1 METVENETAQ
11 THTVTKGK
19 RDTMDKVTIIE
30 YDRIYKNFIDEKY
43 LHDGHDEYYYRNLQV
58 EKPEGGWRHLHSDE
72 IERLV
77 KNSNSATNWDDIWV
91 TDEFDTSM
99 VHNNHFF
106 GMVRI
111 GRISRKV
118 LQYHDLRVPIGISNS
133 SIISCDIGN
142 DCAIHDV
149 HYMANYIIGDRCI
162 LFNIHELSTTDHSK
176 FGNGIIK
183 EGEPEDV
190 RVWLE
195 VMNEIG
201 NRKIMPFDG
210 MTTADAYLWAKFID
224 DNRLQ
229 ERLKE
234 ITQNSFDNRRG
245 YYGTVGASC
254 VIKNCWIL
262 KDAKVGPHCYIKG
275 ASKLKN
281 VTINSSEEEPSQIG
295 EGVILVNG
303 VTGFGCRIFYSVV
316 ATRFVL
322 GDNCNLKYGAR
333 LIHSVMGDNSTISCC
348 EVLNNLI
355 FPSHEQHHN
364 NSFLISAC
372 VMGQSNMAAGATIG
386 SNHNS
391 RATDGEIV
399 ASRGFWPGLCSSVKH
414 SSKFASFT
422 LLSKA
427 DYPNE
432 LNIMLPF
439 CLVNNNTA
447 ANELEVMPA
456 YWWMYNMYAIAR
468 NTSKYLSRDKRR
480 RKIQNIEFETLAPDT
495 MEETIEARKLL
506 EVWVAKA
513 YLRSKGEDPDT
524 HEYYD
529 LRALGKQLLDHEPA
543 TVDALEVFGEQMEKG
558 HRKVRILKPRKA
570 YHAYGDM
577 ITYYAVN
584 TILHYLETH
593 PEESIHTL
601 SDQMKGKRLRKWI
614 NLGGQTMPQEDVD
627 QLRTDINNGVLNSWD
642 EIHHRYDELWT
653 RYQIEKTRHAYFSLM
668 FLYKDETDVLTEAM
682 WKETLLHAIEI
693 QRFICDQVYESRKK
707 DYDNPFRNATY
718 RNEAEKIAVIGK
730 IDEVSFVKQIRK
742 ETESFIE
749 RVNNLLKTEF

>member
-1 METVENETAQ
+1 
-11 THTVTKGK
+11 
-19 RDTMDKVTIIE
+19 MDKVTIIE

-529 LRALGKQLLDHEPA
+529 LRALGKRLLDHEPA

-593 PEESIHTL
+593 PGESIHTL

-627 QLRTDINNGVLNSWD
+627 QLRADINNGVLNSWD

>member
-1 METVENETAQ
+1 
-11 THTVTKGK
+11 
-19 RDTMDKVTIIE
+19 MDNVTILP
-30 YDRIYKNFIDEKY
+30 YDRIYKNFIDSKY
-43 LHDGHDEYYYRNLQV
+43 LHDGHDEYYYRDQQV
-58 EKPEGGWRHLHSDE
+58 KQPEGGWRHLRSDE

-91 TDEFDTSM
+91 TDEFDTAM
-99 VHNNHFF
+99 IRNNRFF
-106 GMVRI
+106 GKVRI
-111 GRISRKV
+111 GRVRREI
-118 LQYHDLRVPIGISNS
+118 LQYHDLRVPIGITDS

-142 DCAIHDV
+142 DVAIHDV

-162 LFNIHELSTTDHSK
+162 LFNIQELSTTDHSK
-176 FGNGIIK
+176 FGNGTIK

-201 NRKIMPFDG
+201 TRRIMPFDG
-210 MTTADAYLWAKFID
+210 MITADAYLWAKYTD
-224 DNRLQ
+224 DTKLQ
-229 ERLKE
+229 ERLAE
-234 ITQNSFDNRRG
+234 ITQASVDFHRG
-245 YYGTVGASC
+245 YYGTIGEGC

-262 KDAKVGPHCYIKG
+262 KDAKVGPCCYIKG

-281 VTINSSEEEPSQIG
+281 VTINSSAEEPSQIG

-303 VTGFGCRIFYSVV
+303 VTGYGCRIFYSAV

-322 GDNCNLKYGAR
+322 GDNCTLKYGAR

-348 EVLNNLI
+348 EVLNNII

-414 SSKFASFT
+414 SSRFASFT

-432 LNIMLPF
+432 MDIRLPF
-439 CLVNNNTA
+439 CLVSNNVA
-447 ANELEVMPA
+447 KDELHLMPA
-456 YWWMYNMYAIAR
+456 YWWMYNMYALAR
-468 NTSKYLSRDKRR
+468 NTSKYQKRDKRK

-495 MEETIEARKLL
+495 VEEIIEGRKLL

-513 YLRSKGEDPDT
+513 YLRSQGEDPDKY
-524 HEYYD
+524 EYYN
-529 LRALGKQLLDHEPA
+529 LRECGKNLLDNEPY
-543 TVDALEVFGEQMEKG
+543 TVNKLEILGDKVEKSR
-558 HRKVRILKPRKA
+558 RKVVIDKALKA

-577 ITYYAVN
+577 ITYYAMT
-584 TILHYLETH
+584 TILKYLEAH
-593 PEESIHTL
+593 PDTDMETIVNS
-601 SDQMKGKRLRKWI
+601 MRGKRLRKWI
-614 NLGGQTMPQEDVD
+614 NLGGQTMPEDVD
-627 QLRTDINNGVLNSWD
+627 QLRADIRDGVLNTWE
-642 EIHHRYDELWT
+642 EIHQRYNKLWID
-653 RYQIEKTRHAYFSLM
+653 YQQEKLRHAYFALM
-668 FLYKDETDVLTEAM
+668 FLYKDDADVMTEEMWHENLDKAM
-682 WKETLLHAIEI
+682 LI
-693 QRFICDQVYESRKK
+693 QQYICNQVYESRKK
-707 DYDNPFRNATY
+707 DYDNEIRSTTF
-718 RNEAEKIAVIGK
+718 RNEAEKLAVVGR
-730 IDEVSFVKQIRK
+730 IDDVSFVKQIRE
-742 ETESFIE
+742 ETETF
-749 RVNNLLKTEF
+749 VALVQKYKG

>member
-1 METVENETAQ
+1 
-11 THTVTKGK
+11 
-19 RDTMDKVTIIE
+19 MDKVTIID

-43 LHDGHDEYYYRNLQV
+43 LHGHDEYYYRNQQV
-58 EKPEGGWRHLHSDE
+58 KKPEGGWRHLHTDE

-77 KNSNSATNWDDIWV
+77 KNSNSATNWEDIWV
-91 TDEFDTSM
+91 TDEFDTNM

-111 GRISRKV
+111 GRINRKV
-118 LQYHDLRVPIGISNS
+118 LQYHDLRVPVGISNS

-142 DCAIHDV
+142 DVAIHDV
-149 HYMANYIIGDRCI
+149 HYMANYIIGDKTI
-162 LFNIHELSTTDHSK
+162 LFNIQEISTTDHSK
-176 FGNGIIK
+176 FGNGTIK

-201 NRKIMPFDG
+201 NRKILPFDG
-210 MTTADAYLWAKFID
+210 MITADAYLWAKYTD
-224 DNRLQ
+224 DTKLQ

-234 ITQNSFDNRRG
+234 ITQASVDFHRG
-245 YYGTVGASC
+245 YYGTVGESC

-333 LIHSVMGDNSTISCC
+333 LIHSVLGDNSTISCC

-372 VMGQSNMAAGATIG
+372 VMGQSNMAAGATMG

-439 CLVNNNTA
+439 CLVNNNTTK
-447 ANELEVMPA
+447 NELEVMPA

-468 NTSKYLSRDKRR
+468 NTSKYISRDKRK

-495 MEETIEARKLL
+495 VEEIIEGRKLL

-513 YLRSKGEDPDT
+513 YLRKIGEDPERY
-524 HEYYD
+524 EYYD
-529 LRALGKQLLDHEPA
+529 LRECGKNLLDNEPE
-543 TVDALEVFGEQMEKG
+543 TVKSLDVFGEHMEKG
-558 HRKVRILKPRKA
+558 KRKVRILKPLEA

-577 ITYYAVN
+577 ITYYAIS
-584 TILHYLETH
+584 TLMHYLEAH
-593 PEESIHTL
+593 PETDMETIVNH
-601 SDQMKGKRLRKWI
+601 MKDKRLRKWI
-614 NLGGQTMPQEDVD
+614 NLGGQTMPMEYAD
-627 QLRTDINNGVLNSWD
+627 QLREDIREGVLNTWD
-642 EIHHRYDELWT
+642 EIHHRYDELWEN
-653 RYQIEKTRHAYFSLM
+653 YQHEKLRHAYFSLM
-668 FLYKDETDVLTEAM
+668 FLYKDETDVLTEEM
-682 WKETLLHAIEI
+682 WNENLDKAIRI
-693 QRFICDQVYESRKK
+693 QHFICDQVYESRKK
-707 DYDNPFRNATY
+707 DYENEFRNATF
-718 RNEAEKIAVIGK
+718 RNEAEKLAVVGSIE
-730 IDEVSFVKQIRK
+730 DVSFVKQIRK
-742 ETESFIE
+742 ETEEFIALIQKY
-749 RVNNLLKTEF
+749 RKTH

>member
-1 METVENETAQ
+1 
-11 THTVTKGK
+11 
-19 RDTMDKVTIIE
+19 MDKVTIID

-58 EKPEGGWRHLHSDE
+58 GKPLDSWRHLRSDE

-91 TDEFDTSM
+91 TDEFDTNM
-99 VHNNHFF
+99 VRNNHFF

-111 GRISRKV
+111 GRVNNKV
-118 LQYHDLRVPIGISNS
+118 LQYHDLRMPIGITDS
-133 SIISCDIGN
+133 SIISCDIG
-142 DCAIHDV
+142 DDVAIHDV
-149 HYMANYIIGDRCI
+149 HYMANYIIGDRSI

-176 FGNGIIK
+176 FGNGTIK
-183 EGEPEDV
+183 EGEDEKV

-201 NRKIMPFDG
+201 TRKIMPFDG
-210 MTTADAYLWAKFID
+210 MTTADAYLWAKYID
-224 DNRLQ
+224 DTKLQ
-229 ERLKE
+229 ERLAE
-234 ITQNSFDNRRG
+234 ITQASVDFHRG
-245 YYGTVGASC
+245 YYGTIGESC

-262 KDAKVGPHCYIKG
+262 KDAKVGPYCYIKG

-281 VTINSSEEEPSQIG
+281 VTINSSEKEPSQIG

-303 VTGFGCRIFYSVV
+303 VTGYGCRIFYSVV

-427 DYPNE
+427 DYPSE

-439 CLVNNNTA
+439 CLVNNNVSKD
-447 ANELEVMPA
+447 ELEVMPA

-468 NTSKYLSRDKRR
+468 NTSKYQSRDKRL
-480 RKIQNIEFETLAPDT
+480 RKVQNIEFETLAPDT
-495 MEETIEARKLL
+495 VEEIIEGRKLL

-513 YLRSKGEDPDT
+513 YLRKKGENPEKY
-524 HEYYD
+524 EYYD
-529 LRALGKQLLDHEPA
+529 LRDCGKNLLDNESE
-543 TVDALEVFGEQMEKG
+543 TVKKLEVFGEHMEKG
-558 HRKVRILKPRKA
+558 ERKVRILKPLEA

-584 TILHYLETH
+584 TLMRYLEAH
-593 PEESIHTL
+593 PELDMEAIVNS
-601 SDQMKGKRLRKWI
+601 MRGKRLRKWI
-614 NLGGQTMPQEDVD
+614 NLGGQTMPEEDVD
-627 QLRTDINNGVLNSWD
+627 QLRADIRDGKLNTWD
-642 EIHHRYDELWT
+642 EIHHRYDELWKN
-653 RYQIEKTRHAYFSLM
+653 YQAEKLHHAYFALM
-668 FLYKDETDVLTEAM
+668 FLYKDETDVLTKEM
-682 WKETLLHAIEI
+682 WHENLDKAIRI
-693 QRFICDQVYESRKK
+693 QHFICDQVYESRKK
-707 DYDNPFRNATY
+707 DYENEFRTATFRN
-718 RNEAEKIAVIGK
+718 EDEKIAVIGK
-730 IDEVSFVKQIRK
+730 IEDVKFVKQIRE
-742 ETESFIE
+742 ETEKFVALIQKYK
-749 RVNNLLKTEF
+749 NTH

>member
-1 METVENETAQ
+1 
-11 THTVTKGK
+11 
-19 RDTMDKVTIIE
+19 MDKVTIID
-30 YDRIYKNFIDEKY
+30 YDRIYKNFIDEKF
-43 LHDGHDEYYYRNLQV
+43 LHDGHDEYYYRNQQV
-58 EKPEGGWRHLHSDE
+58 KKPAGGWRHLHSDE

-111 GRISRKV
+111 GRICRKV

-149 HYMANYIIGDRCI
+149 HYMANYIIGDQCI

-210 MTTADAYLWAKFID
+210 MTTADAYLWAKYTD
-224 DNRLQ
+224 DTKLQ

-234 ITQNSFDNRRG
+234 ITQNSFDNQRG
-245 YYGTVGASC
+245 YYGTVGESC

-303 VTGFGCRIFYSVV
+303 VTGYGCRIFYSVV

-333 LIHSVMGDNSTISCC
+333 LIHSVLGDNSTISCC

-468 NTSKYLSRDKRR
+468 NTSKYLSRDKRL

-513 YLRSKGEDPDT
+513 YLRSKGENPDNY
-524 HEYYD
+524 EYYD
-529 LRALGKQLLDHEPA
+529 LRECGKQLLDFEPN
-543 TVDALEVFGEQMEKG
+543 TVNSLEVLGEGMEKG
-558 HRKVRILKPRKA
+558 KRKVRILKPLQA

-593 PEESIHTL
+593 PDEDIHTL
-601 SDQMKGKRLRKWI
+601 SSHMKGKRLRKWI

-627 QLRTDINNGVLNSWD
+627 QLRADINNGVLNTWD
-642 EIHHRYDELWT
+642 EIHQRYNELWT
-653 RYQIEKTRHAYFSLM
+653 RYQAEKTRHAYFSLM
-668 FLYKDETDVLTEAM
+668 FLYKDETDVMTQEM
-682 WKETLLHAIEI
+682 WEENLDKAVRI
-693 QRFICDQVYESRKK
+693 QQYICDQVYESRKK
-707 DYDNPFRNATY
+707 DYENPYRNATF
-718 RNEAEKIAVIGK
+718 RNENEKIAVIGK

-742 ETESFIE
+742 ETEAFIE
-749 RVNNLLKTEF
+749 AIKKVKGEK

>member
-1 METVENETAQ
+1 
-11 THTVTKGK
+11 
-19 RDTMDKVTIIE
+19 MDQVTIID

-43 LHDGHDEYYYRNLQV
+43 LHDGHDEYYYRNQQV
-58 EKPEGGWRHLHSDE
+58 KKPTEGWRHLHSDE

-91 TDEFDTSM
+91 TDVFDTSM

-106 GMVRI
+106 GMIRI

-133 SIISCDIGN
+133 SIISCDIG
-142 DCAIHDV
+142 DDVAIHDV

-201 NRKIMPFDG
+201 SRKIMPFDG
-210 MTTADAYLWAKFID
+210 MTTADAYLWAKYTD
-224 DNRLQ
+224 DTKLQ

-234 ITQNSFDNRRG
+234 ITQNSFDPYRG
-245 YYGTVGASC
+245 YYGTIGESS

-262 KDAKVGPHCYIKG
+262 KDAKVGPFCYIKG

-281 VTINSSEEEPSQIG
+281 VTINSSKEEPSQIG

-303 VTGFGCRIFYSVV
+303 VTGYGCRIFYSVV

-333 LIHSVMGDNSTISCC
+333 LIHSVLGDNSTISCC

-439 CLVNNNTA
+439 CLVNNNTSK
-447 ANELEVMPA
+447 NELELMPA

-468 NTSKYLSRDKRR
+468 NTSKYLKRDKRK

-513 YLRSKGEDPDT
+513 YLRSQGNDPET
-524 HEYYD
+524 YEYYA
-529 LRALGKQLLDHEPA
+529 LRALGKQLLDHEPD
-543 TVDALEVFGEQMEKG
+543 TVDSLEVFGEGIEKG

-584 TILHYLETH
+584 TILHYLESH
-593 PEESIHTL
+593 PDENIHTL
-601 SDQMKGKRLRKWI
+601 SAQMKGKRLRKWI

-627 QLRTDINNGVLNSWD
+627 QLRADINNGVLNNWD

-653 RYQIEKTRHAYFSLM
+653 RYQAEKTRHAYFSLM
-668 FLYKDETDVLTEAM
+668 FLYKDETDVLTDEM
-682 WKETLLHAIEI
+682 WKENLEKAIRI
-693 QRFICDQVYESRKK
+693 QQFICDQVYDSRKK
-707 DYDNPFRNATY
+707 DYENPFRNATF
-718 RNEAEKIAVIGK
+718 RNEEEKLAVIGEL
-730 IDEVSFVKQIRK
+730 DDVSFVKQIRQ
-742 ETESFIE
+742 ETEDFIASI
-749 RVNNLLKTEF
+749 NKLLTSEF

>member
-1 METVENETAQ
+1 
-11 THTVTKGK
+11 
-19 RDTMDKVTIIE
+19 MDKVTIIE
-30 YDRIYKNFIDEKY
+30 YDRIYKNFIEDKF
-43 LHDGHDEYYYRNLQV
+43 LLNGRDEYHYRNLQAK
-58 EKPEGGWRHLHSDE
+58 KPVGGWRHLHSDE

-99 VHNNHFF
+99 IHGNHFF

-111 GRISRKV
+111 GRVSRNA

-133 SIISCDIGN
+133 SIISCDIG
-142 DCAIHDV
+142 DDVAIHDV
-149 HYMANYIIGDRCI
+149 HYMANYIIGDNCI
-162 LFNIHELSTTDHSK
+162 LFNIQEMSTTDHSK

-183 EGEPEDV
+183 EGEPESV
-190 RVWLE
+190 RIWLE
-195 VMNEIG
+195 VMNEVG
-201 NRKIMPFDG
+201 SRKILPFDG
-210 MTTADAYLWAKFID
+210 MTTADAYLWAKYTD
-224 DNRLQ
+224 DKKLQ
-229 ERLKE
+229 TRLKE
-234 ITQNSFDNRRG
+234 ITQSSIDSNRG
-245 YYGTVGASC
+245 YYGTVGESC

-262 KDAKVGPHCYIKG
+262 KDAKIGPHCYIKG

-281 VTINSSEEEPSQIG
+281 VTINSSEDEPSQIG

-303 VTGFGCRIFYSVV
+303 ITGYGCRIFYSVV

-333 LIHSVMGDNSTISCC
+333 LIHSVLGDNSTISCC

-399 ASRGFWPGLCSSVKH
+399 ASRGFWPGLCSSIKH
-414 SSKFASFT
+414 SSKFASFS

-439 CLVNNNTA
+439 CLINNNA
-447 ANELEVMPA
+447 SKDELEVMPA

-468 NTSKYLSRDKRR
+468 NTSKYVRRDKRK

-495 MEETIEARKLL
+495 VEEIIEGRKLL
-506 EVWVAKA
+506 EVWAAKA
-513 YLRSKGEDPDT
+513 YLHSKNEDPDKQ
-524 HEYYD
+524 EYYD
-529 LRALGKQLLDHEPA
+529 LRTCGKRLLDNEPD
-543 TVDALEVFGEQMEKG
+543 TIDSLEILGEKMEKG
-558 HRKVRILKPRKA
+558 KRKVRILKARMA

-584 TILHYLETH
+584 TIIQYLESH
-593 PEESIHTL
+593 PEETLDSIV
-601 SDQMKGKRLRKWI
+601 SNMKGKRLRKWI

-627 QLRTDINNGVLNSWD
+627 QLRADICNGTLNTWE
-642 EIHHRYDELWT
+642 EIHNRYNELWKS
-653 RYQIEKTRHAYFSLM
+653 YLKEKLSHAYFSLM
-668 FLYKDETDVLTEAM
+668 FLYKDETDTLTPKMWQDTLEAA
-682 WKETLLHAIEI
+682 ERI
-693 QRFICDQVYESRKK
+693 QHFICDQVYKSRKK
-707 DYDNPFRNATY
+707 DYDNPFRNATF
-718 RNEAEKIAVIGK
+718 RNEEEKLAVIGS
-730 IDEVSFVKQIRK
+730 IDEVGFVKQIRK
-742 ETESFIE
+742 ETDDFIQLIE
-749 RVNNLLKTEF
+749 KYKTQKIQ

>member
-1 METVENETAQ
+1 
-11 THTVTKGK
+11 
-19 RDTMDKVTIIE
+19 MDKVTIID

-43 LHDGHDEYYYRNLQV
+43 LHGHDEYYYRNQQV
-58 EKPEGGWRHLHSDE
+58 GKPLDTWRHLRSDE

-91 TDEFDTSM
+91 TDEFDTNM
-99 VHNNHFF
+99 IRNNHFF

-111 GRISRKV
+111 GRVSNKV
-118 LQYHDLRVPIGISNS
+118 LQYHDLRVPIGITDS
-133 SIISCDIGN
+133 SIISCDIG
-142 DCAIHDV
+142 DDVAIHDV
-149 HYMANYIIGDRCI
+149 HYMANYIIGDKCI
-162 LFNIHELSTTDHSK
+162 LFNIQEISTTDHSK
-176 FGNGIIK
+176 FGNGTIK

-201 NRKIMPFDG
+201 TRKILPFDG
-210 MTTADAYLWAKFID
+210 MITADAYLWAKYTD
-224 DNRLQ
+224 DTKLQ

-234 ITQNSFDNRRG
+234 ITQASVDFHRG
-245 YYGTVGASC
+245 YYGTVGESC

-303 VTGFGCRIFYSVV
+303 VTGYGCRIFYSVV

-333 LIHSVMGDNSTISCC
+333 LIHSVLGDNSTISCC

-355 FPSHEQHHN
+355 FPLHEQHHN

-414 SSKFASFT
+414 SSRFASFT

-427 DYPNE
+427 DYPSE

-439 CLVNNNTA
+439 CLVNNNTTK
-447 ANELEVMPA
+447 NELEVMPA

-468 NTSKYLSRDKRR
+468 NTSKYVKRDKRK

-495 MEETIEARKLL
+495 VEEIIEGRKLL

-513 YLRSKGEDPDT
+513 YLRKKGENPERY
-524 HEYYD
+524 EYYD
-529 LRALGKQLLDHEPA
+529 LRECGKNLLDNEPE
-543 TVDALEVFGEQMEKG
+543 TVKSLEVFGEHMEKG
-558 HRKVRILKPRKA
+558 KRKVRILKPLEA

-577 ITYYAVN
+577 ITYYAV
-584 TILHYLETH
+584 TTLMHYLEAH
-593 PEESIHTL
+593 PDLDMETIVN
-601 SDQMKGKRLRKWI
+601 QMRGKRLRKWI
-614 NLGGQTMPQEDVD
+614 NLGGQTMPEDDVD
-627 QLRTDINNGVLNSWD
+627 QLRADIRNGVLNTWE
-642 EIHHRYDELWT
+642 EIHHRYDELWNN
-653 RYQIEKTRHAYFSLM
+653 YQTEKLRHAYFALM
-668 FLYKDETDVLTEAM
+668 FLYKDETDVLTKEM
-682 WKETLLHAIEI
+682 WYENLEKAIRI
-693 QRFICDQVYESRKK
+693 QHFICDQVYESRKK
-707 DYDNPFRNATY
+707 DYENEFRNATF
-718 RNEAEKIAVIGK
+718 RNEDEKIAVIGK
-730 IDEVSFVKQIRK
+730 IDEVGFVQQIRQ
-742 ETESFIE
+742 ETE
-749 RVNNLLKTEF
+749 EFVQLIQKYKNTH

>member
-1 METVENETAQ
+1 
-11 THTVTKGK
+11 
-19 RDTMDKVTIIE
+19 MDKVTIIE
-30 YDRIYKNFIDEKY
+30 YDRIYKNFIDEKF

-58 EKPEGGWRHLHSDE
+58 KKPEGGWRHLHSDE

-91 TDEFDTSM
+91 TDEFDASM

-133 SIISCDIGN
+133 SIISCDIGD

-183 EGEPEDV
+183 EGEPEEV

-210 MTTADAYLWAKFID
+210 MTTADAYLWAKYTD
-224 DNRLQ
+224 DTRLQ

-234 ITQNSFDNRRG
+234 ITQKSFDNQRG
-245 YYGTVGASC
+245 YYGTIGESC
-254 VIKNCWIL
+254 VIKNSWIL

-303 VTGFGCRIFYSVV
+303 VTGYGCRIFYSVV

-333 LIHSVMGDNSTISCC
+333 LIHSVLGDNSTISCC

-468 NTSKYLSRDKRR
+468 NTSKYQSRDKRK

-513 YLRSKGEDPDT
+513 YLRSKGEDPKNY
-524 HEYYD
+524 EYYD
-529 LRALGKQLLDHEPA
+529 LRECGKQLLDFEPN
-543 TVDALEVFGEQMEKG
+543 TVNNLEVFGENMEKG
-558 HRKVRILKPRKA
+558 KRKVRILKPLQA

-577 ITYYAVN
+577 IVYYAVN
-584 TILHYLETH
+584 TILHYLEIH
-593 PEESIHTL
+593 PEETIHTL
-601 SDQMKGKRLRKWI
+601 SGQMKGKRLRKWI

-627 QLRTDINNGVLNSWD
+627 QLRADINNGVLNNWD
-642 EIHHRYDELWT
+642 EIHQRYNDLWK

-668 FLYKDETDVLTEAM
+668 FLYKDETDVLTDEM
-682 WKETLLHAIEI
+682 WKENLMKAIRI
-693 QRFICDQVYESRKK
+693 QQFICEQVYESRKK
-707 DYDNPFRNATY
+707 DYDNPFRNATF
-718 RNEAEKIAVIGK
+718 RNEEEKIAVIGK

-742 ETESFIE
+742 ETEAFIE
-749 RVNNLLKTEF
+749 RVKTILTSEF

>member
-1 METVENETAQ
+1 
-11 THTVTKGK
+11 
-19 RDTMDKVTIIE
+19 MDNVTILP
-30 YDRIYKNFIDEKY
+30 YDRIYKNFIDPKY
-43 LHDGHDEYYYRNLQV
+43 LHDGHDEYYYRDQQV
-58 EKPEGGWRHLHSDE
+58 KQPEGGWRHLRSDE

-91 TDEFDTSM
+91 TDEFDTAM
-99 VHNNHFF
+99 IRNNRFF
-106 GMVRI
+106 GKVRI
-111 GRISRKV
+111 GRVRREI
-118 LQYHDLRVPIGISNS
+118 LQYHDLRVPIGITDS

-142 DCAIHDV
+142 DVAIHDV

-162 LFNIHELSTTDHSK
+162 LFNIQELSTTDHSK
-176 FGNGIIK
+176 FGNGTIK

-201 NRKIMPFDG
+201 SRRIMPFDG
-210 MTTADAYLWAKFID
+210 MITADAYLWAKYTD
-224 DNRLQ
+224 DTKLQ
-229 ERLKE
+229 ERLGE
-234 ITQNSFDNRRG
+234 ITQASVDFHRG
-245 YYGTVGASC
+245 YYGTIGEGC

-262 KDAKVGPHCYIKG
+262 KDAKVGPCCYIKG

-303 VTGFGCRIFYSVV
+303 VTGYGCRIFYSAV

-322 GDNCNLKYGAR
+322 GDNCSLKYGAR
-333 LIHSVMGDNSTISCC
+333 LIHSVLGDNSTISCC
-348 EVLNNLI
+348 EVLNNII

-414 SSKFASFT
+414 SSRFASFS

-432 LNIMLPF
+432 MDIRLPF
-439 CLVNNNTA
+439 CLVSNNV
-447 ANELEVMPA
+447 ANDELHLMPA
-456 YWWMYNMYAIAR
+456 YWWMYNMYALAR
-468 NTSKYLSRDKRR
+468 NTSKYQKRDKRK

-495 MEETIEARKLL
+495 VEEIIEGRKLL

-513 YLRSKGEDPDT
+513 YLRSQGEDPDKY
-524 HEYYD
+524 EYYN
-529 LRALGKQLLDHEPA
+529 LRECGKNLLDNEPY
-543 TVDALEVFGEQMEKG
+543 TVNKLEILGDKVEKSR
-558 HRKVRILKPRKA
+558 RKVVIDKALKA

-577 ITYYAVN
+577 ITYYAMT
-584 TILHYLETH
+584 TILKYLEAH
-593 PEESIHTL
+593 PETDMETIVNS
-601 SDQMKGKRLRKWI
+601 MRGKRLRKWI
-614 NLGGQTMPQEDVD
+614 NLGGQTMPEEDVD
-627 QLRTDINNGVLNSWD
+627 QLRADIRDGVLNTWD
-642 EIHHRYDELWT
+642 EIHQRYNKLWID
-653 RYQIEKTRHAYFSLM
+653 YQQEKLRHAYFALM
-668 FLYKDETDVLTEAM
+668 FLYKDDADVMTKEM
-682 WKETLLHAIEI
+682 WHENLDKAVQI
-693 QRFICDQVYESRKK
+693 QQFICNQVYESRKK
-707 DYDNPFRNATY
+707 DYDNEIRSTTF
-718 RNEAEKIAVIGK
+718 RNEAEKLAVVGR
-730 IDEVSFVKQIRK
+730 IDDVSFVKQIRE
-742 ETESFIE
+742 ETETF
-749 RVNNLLKTEF
+749 VALVQKYKG

>member
-1 METVENETAQ
+1 
-11 THTVTKGK
+11 
-19 RDTMDKVTIIE
+19 MDKVTILP
-30 YDRIYKNFIDEKY
+30 YDRIYKNFIDPKY

-58 EKPEGGWRHLHSDE
+58 RKPEGGWRHLRSDE

-77 KNSNSATNWDDIWV
+77 VNNNSASNWDDIWV
-91 TDEFDTSM
+91 TDEFDTRM
-99 VHNNHFF
+99 VRNNRFF

-111 GRISRKV
+111 GRIRNEI
-118 LQYHDLRVPIGISNS
+118 LQYHDLRVPVGITDS
-133 SIISCDIGN
+133 SIISCDIG
-142 DCAIHDV
+142 DDVAIHDV

-162 LFNIHELSTTDHSK
+162 LFNIQEVSTTDHSK
-176 FGNGIIK
+176 FGNGIVK

-201 NRKIMPFDG
+201 SRKIMPFDG
-210 MTTADAYLWAKFID
+210 MITADAYLWAKYTD
-224 DNRLQ
+224 DTKLQ
-229 ERLKE
+229 ERLAE
-234 ITQNSFDNRRG
+234 ITQASVDSHRG
-245 YYGTVGASC
+245 YYGTVGESC

-262 KDAKVGPHCYIKG
+262 KDAKVGPYCYIKG

-303 VTGFGCRIFYSVV
+303 VTGYGCRIFYSVV
-316 ATRFVL
+316 ATRFAL

-333 LIHSVMGDNSTISCC
+333 LIHSVLGDNSTISCC
-348 EVLNNLI
+348 EVLNNII

-414 SSKFASFT
+414 SSRFASFT

-432 LNIMLPF
+432 LDIRLPF
-439 CLVNNNTA
+439 CLVSNNA
-447 ANELEVMPA
+447 AKDELHLMPA

-468 NTSKYLSRDKRR
+468 NTSKYQSRDKRK

-495 MEETIEARKLL
+495 VEEIIEGRKLL

-513 YLRSKGEDPDT
+513 YLRSKGEDPDQY
-524 HEYYD
+524 EYYN
-529 LRALGKQLLDHEPA
+529 LRDCGKNLLDNEPY
-543 TVDALEVFGEQMEKG
+543 TVEKLEILGEKVEKG
-558 HRKVRILKPRKA
+558 RRKVVIDKALKA

-577 ITYYAVN
+577 ITYYAVK
-584 TILHYLETH
+584 TILRYLEAH
-593 PEESIHTL
+593 P
-601 SDQMKGKRLRKWI
+601 MKTIGDIVTKMRGMRLRKWI
-614 NLGGQTMPQEDVD
+614 NLGGQTMPEEYVD
-627 QLRTDINNGVLNSWD
+627 QLRADIRDGVLNTWD
-642 EIHHRYDELWT
+642 EIHHRYDELW
-653 RYQIEKTRHAYFSLM
+653 RDYLHEKLRHAYFALM
-668 FLYKDETDVLTEAM
+668 FLYKDDADTLTPEM
-682 WKETLLHAIEI
+682 WQENLNKAVRI
-693 QRFICDQVYESRKK
+693 QQYICDQVYESRKK
-707 DYDNPFRNATY
+707 DYDNEIRSATF
-718 RNEAEKIAVIGK
+718 RNEAEKLAVVGR
-730 IDEVSFVKQIRK
+730 IDDVSFVKQIRQQ
-742 ETESFIE
+742 TE
-749 RVNNLLKTEF
+749 EFVTLVQKYKR